1 MQINN
6 MHGLEIFNHLGCS
19 VGGMYIN
26 DKREWMWSIAMD
38 SELFR
43 KQSACMYAGSQPIK
57 THVLEKSLNSYFR
70 FRSKHATKKR

>member
-1 MQINN
+1 

-19 VGGMYIN
+19 VGGMYIK
-26 DKREWMWSIAMD
+26 DKREWMWSMTVD

-57 THVLEKSLNSYFR
+57 THVLEKSLNISDLEANMQPKNDR
-70 FRSKHATKKR
+70 TII